1 MAKVGERIG
10 AVMKAKEGVVHLFG
24 YGVRIED
31 KVPPA
36 NAGGF
41 GSLLHE
47 AGAPNPCL
55 RLDNGVEVFGCECW
69 WGDEES
75 VKKRFANHTVVQASI
90 SEIRQEVRNNG

>member
-1 MAKVGERIG
+1 MVKVGERIG

-47 AGAPNPCL
+47 VGAPNCCL
-55 RLDNGVEVFGCECW
+55 RLDNGDEIFGCECW

-75 VKKRFANHTVVQASI
+75 IKKRFANYTVVQASI
-90 SEIRQEVRNNG
+90 SEIRQEIKHHG